1 MIQEAVAVV
10 TDVGVVPTAGFLLDN
25 RHLVISDVRVART
38 RLIVKKD
45 WQFVVDDVG
54 GAVVRL
60 LDNRHIVS
68 AVVAVAPTRL
78 LKEWQFVVDDVDG
91 A

>member
-38 RLIVKKD
+38 RLIKD
-45 WQFVVDDVG
+45 WQFVVDDVA

-78 LKEWQFVVDDVDG
+78 LKEWQFVVGDVDG